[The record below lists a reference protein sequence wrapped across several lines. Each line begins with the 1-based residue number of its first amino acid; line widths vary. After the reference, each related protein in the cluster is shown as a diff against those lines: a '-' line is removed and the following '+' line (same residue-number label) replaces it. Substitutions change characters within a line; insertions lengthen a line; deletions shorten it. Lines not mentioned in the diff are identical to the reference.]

1 MTTSQ
6 LLQGKINTQNKVHR
20 MSIINTIE
28 RPYLKWLT
36 SGEKT
41 AEGRINTPD
50 RRKMQ
55 VGEYIFLF
63 NNIIENQNILG
74 IISFKHEYRTFK
86 EMLITEG
93 VSNMLPFLKSEDLE
107 QAIKIYES
115 FPGAERIQEFG
126 CVAIGI
132 KIINANLNTENITE
146 KKI

>member
-1 MTTSQ
+1 MTASRLPQ
-6 LLQGKINTQNKVHR
+6 DKMNTQNKVHH
-20 MSIINTIE
+20 MSIINTVE
-28 RPYLKWLT
+28 RPYLKWLA

-63 NNIIENQNILG
+63 NNIKEDQNILG
-74 IISFKHEYRTFK
+74 IISFKHEYKTFR

-107 QAIKIYES
+107 QAIKVYEG
-115 FPGAERIQEFG
+115 FPGAERVKKLG
-126 CVAIGI
+126 CVAIGL
-132 KIINANLNTENITE
+132 KIINAQL
-146 KKI
+146 